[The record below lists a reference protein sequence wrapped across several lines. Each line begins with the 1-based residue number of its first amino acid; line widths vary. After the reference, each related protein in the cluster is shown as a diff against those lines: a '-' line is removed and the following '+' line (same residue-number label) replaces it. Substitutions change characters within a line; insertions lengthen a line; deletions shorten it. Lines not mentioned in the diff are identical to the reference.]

1 VTTQDVG
8 VGEKKKERKEK
19 KEEEESS
26 LAVSLPSSIIG
37 ARRASRNRTG
47 DRRGA
52 RRGDGVCPESNFV
65 MPSCC
70 LRAHLARSRVSQA
83 AHNFVACNKVAGCC
97 SCGKQPPRYPCRC
110 YSSLSL
116 SLSIPP
122 TLPLFI
128 LSTALLL
135 PAFVSIAIQP
145 LRSALDAMAAP
156 FFDAVG
162 LGRQPSGLFA
172 TDRNTSIAILPIYR
186 CLYRY
191 RLYSESGKIAPPPP
205 RSRPQLR
212 ALRRAAENY
221 CRTDGGSSFS
231 SRSRNSASISVVRGY
246 SPDYDRP
253 SVGAFRRIGESA
265 NRRRRCAIL
274 EETVA
279 ESGTKL
285 RFSPRNERF
294 HFRSLAG
301 ARDSSPST

>member
-97 SCGKQPPRYPCRC
+97 SCGKQPPRYPCC

-145 LRSALDAMAAP
+145 LRSALDAMAARSSTQLAL
-156 FFDAVG
+156 DANRPAC
-162 LGRQPSGLFA
+162 LLPIA
-172 TDRNTSIAILPIYR
+172 TPLSLSSRYIDASIAIASTRNLEKSPLPLRVRVRNCVR
-186 CLYRY
+186 C
-191 RLYSESGKIAPPPP
+191 GGP
-205 RSRPQLR
+205 RKTTV
-212 ALRRAAENY
+212 A
-221 CRTDGGSSFS
+221 RT
-231 SRSRNSASISVVRGY
+231 AVVR
-246 SPDYDRP
+246 SPRGAEIPPAFP
-253 SVGAFRRIGESA
+253 SFAGIPPITIGPPLAPSGESA
-265 NRRRRCAIL
+265 NRRIGEDAAQFWRRL
-274 EETVA
+274 
-279 ESGTKL
+279 
-285 RFSPRNERF
+285 
-294 HFRSLAG
+294 
-301 ARDSSPST
+301 